1 MGAVLGVVSVPL
13 MFVAGGV
20 AWNAF
25 RSGKGMMALQAGA
38 AFMLGVI
45 VFVSAP
51 KAAFVHDIGLDAE
64 CIRYSSFA
72 EIC

>member
-1 MGAVLGVVSVPL
+1 MGAILGVVSVPV

-25 RSGKGMMALQAGA
+25 RSGEGRMAMQS
-38 AFMLGVI
+38 GVVFLFGLI

-51 KAAFVHDIGLDAE
+51 KAAFVHNIGLDVE

-72 EIC
+72 ESC